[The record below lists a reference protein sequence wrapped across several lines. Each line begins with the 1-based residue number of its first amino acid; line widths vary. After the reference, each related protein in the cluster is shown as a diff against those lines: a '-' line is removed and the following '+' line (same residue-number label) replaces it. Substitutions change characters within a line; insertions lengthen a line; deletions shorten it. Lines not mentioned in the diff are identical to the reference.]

1 MKYNLSRMPGTYEF
15 DREQFGFSINSKIY
29 NAREYS
35 SITDCFRIIDI
46 KKKDKYIEAMDV
58 IENGKMHSDKD
69 NKYFYKC
76 ADYMVDA
83 SLYYDTTIKLYKAN
97 QNFISLMTK
106 LVMRKMIIAYLKK
119 ENDVEVVE
127 SLTNKKQF
135 KTTFVIKNVDAFKNL
150 YDYFYDWYV
159 NKTCSYEDFL
169 NKNISKIGKTNY
181 LMSSTDKYKI
191 DPNHPIK
198 FTNVQDDL
206 DCADTYVAY
215 LNLFNRIKQIWQKIE
230 FAEQEHNKKFNAA
243 VIWTV

>member
-83 SLYYDTTIKLYKAN
+83 PLYYDTTIKLYKAN